1 MLFCAYSV
9 ISFFAIPLLSL
20 CGSDF
25 LYAGVPCVGFLL
37 VYCMNAMESF
47 QLYHGVHQ
55 CSTLYIVDWKKF
67 HQMQKMFCFLPF
79 THSPT
84 NLNNMSFTS
93 QLLYTSLIFCIVYHT
108 AFCLYSQS
116 TKQLS
121 YPSFHFFP
129 IQCYVFLPSRCLWS
143 AVLTGAGLEV
153 ALSEDGGDGGGII
166 QAVVIV
172 WAEGWWIQNW
182 ANCCT
187 GFSPATQNHH
197 WYYQYQSLSLMTVET
212 HCYLSLALFSNGA
225 RWAQC
230 SLCWQYKGTTCI
242 SLLLVGACL
251 EFNSPWYMSNVL
263 F

>member
-1 MLFCAYSV
+1 
-9 ISFFAIPLLSL
+9 
-20 CGSDF
+20 
-25 LYAGVPCVGFLL
+25 
-37 VYCMNAMESF
+37 
-47 QLYHGVHQ
+47 
-55 CSTLYIVDWKKF
+55 
-67 HQMQKMFCFLPF
+67 MQKMFCFLPF

-84 NLNNMSFTS
+84 NLNNMSFIS
-93 QLLYTSLIFCIVYHT
+93 QVLYPSLIFCIVYHT
-108 AFCLYSQS
+108 AFWLYSQS

-230 SLCWQYKGTTCI
+230 SLCWQYKGTTSI

-251 EFNSPWYMSNVL
+251 EFNSPWYMSNVP